1 MRLAK
6 NHLFKLQSAGV
17 KEIKTIKN
25 LNQTKTE

>member
-25 LNQTKTE
+25 LNKTE